1 MNFRRRL
8 GKLFLPAVVS
18 IDVDEDTP
26 AALDRLIEEARRD
39 EEVVALLRFGSST
52 REEERARDVDVAVVF
67 ARHAEPSLDE
77 ELAYHRFSSG
87 ERNAGLDVSLF
98 HELPIYVRQR
108 VLSEAEPLLVT
119 DEDEL
124 YAVAIA
130 TVKEYERFRPHHR
143 RYLEAVADA

>member
-1 MNFRRRL
+1 M
-8 GKLFLPAVVS
+8 VS
-18 IDVDEDTP
+18 IPVDEDTQ

-39 EEVVALLRFGSST
+39 EDVVALLRFGSST
-52 REEERARDVDVAVVF
+52 HDEARARDVDVAVVF
-67 ARHAEPSLDE
+67 ARDADPDLDD
-77 ELAYHRFSSG
+77 ELAYHRFSSSQRHG
-87 ERNAGLDVSLF
+87 GLDVSLF
-98 HELPIYVRQR
+98 HELPVYVRQR
-108 VLSEAEPLLVT
+108 VLSEAEPVLVS